1 MKASLSCLAR
11 LSAVLSS
18 GMTRSKMIK
27 ATFILAAA
35 LAAVPAM
42 AETITFTISAD
53 GSGTLGGTPF
63 TNQLITFAQVTD
75 TTAIIN
81 PCFGFAYPC
90 SPDVATNTV
99 TIGGV
104 GTETLTGPTYFFA
117 NQINLIGITNAP
129 FFAFLAIE
137 DNSLGSYNMQTS
149 FGPTSFGI
157 YGGSS
162 VLGELTSGG
171 LLSVNYAA
179 GTQGTFEAVL
189 GTPTATPEPASFF
202 LMGTGLLAMG
212 GILRRRIFR
221 R

>member
-1 MKASLSCLAR
+1 MKTSLGCLAR

-18 GMTRSKMIK
+18 GRTRSKIIK
-27 ATFILAAA
+27 ASFLLAAA

-42 AETITFTISAD
+42 AQTITYTISAD

-63 TNQLITFAQVTD
+63 TNQLVTFTQVSD
-75 TTAIIN
+75 TSAIVN

-149 FGPTSFGI
+149 LGPTSFPI
-157 YGGSS
+157 YSGSA
-162 VLGELTSGG
+162 VTGEATSGG
-171 LLSVNYAA
+171 LLSISYAA
-179 GTQGTFEAVL
+179 GTTGTFQAVV
-189 GTPTATPEPASFF
+189 GSTTPEPASFL
-202 LMGTGLLAMG
+202 LMGSGFLAMG
-212 GILRRRIFR
+212 GILRRRIFGR
-221 R
+221 

>member
-1 MKASLSCLAR
+1 MKASLGCLTR
-11 LSAVLSS
+11 LSAVLSNS
-18 GMTRSKMIK
+18 RTRSKMIK

-42 AETITFTISAD
+42 ATPITYTISAD
-53 GSGTLGGTPF
+53 GSGTLGSTPF
-63 TNQLITFAQVTD
+63 TNQLVTFTQVAD
-75 TTAIIN
+75 TTAVIN

-137 DNSLGSYNMQTS
+137 DGSLGSYNMQTS
-149 FGPTSFGI
+149 LGPTSFPI
-157 YGGSS
+157 YSGSAVS
-162 VLGELTSGG
+162 GEATSGG

-179 GTQGTFEAVL
+179 GSTGTFEAVV
-189 GTPTATPEPASFF
+189 GSTTPEPTSFL
-202 LMGTGLLAMG
+202 LMGSGLLAMG
-212 GILRRRIFR
+212 GILRRRIFGR
-221 R
+221 